1 MKYNLKKLKD
11 GKIIKFIVKGT
22 TLRDA
27 IFELDICFA
36 SEKCDAFQ
44 DVDDFVTFLDSN
56 CHYFECIKN
65 GSVIRYEIEVDS
77 FQQFEIFRPAKLFKP
92 KNEETYHFNLN

>member
-44 DVDDFVTFLDSN
+44 VWNLFHYRFL
-56 CHYFECIKN
+56 C
-65 GSVIRYEIEVDS
+65 
-77 FQQFEIFRPAKLFKP
+77 PL
-92 KNEETYHFNLN
+92 